1 MQIYTNF
8 ESNSQLSDVVKIHI
22 GIVSDANLHKFWK
35 QFTTYF
41 LCVWKFLVLFPMQ
54 IYTNFESNSQPYD
67 GSTPQGNIV
76 SDANLH
82 KFWKQFTTWG
92 FSILYW
98 TQLFPMQ
105 IYTNFE
111 SNSQRVCLS
120 ERRSNKHAEA
130 AWHFEH
136 IFHDAHSHKPRLSPS
151 AAAYID
157 RIACAAQLVKKLSPM
172 KINSFHPLLFGSAK
186 IKKSRR
192 IGVTRQLQNSKLKL
206 WNLKYVML

>member
-111 SNSQRVCLS
+111 SNSQHEDFPSYIEHNCFRCKFTQILKAIHN
-120 ERRSNKHAEA
+120 ECACRNDEA
-130 AWHFEH
+130 TNT
-136 IFHDAHSHKPRLSPS
+136 PRLPGISS
-151 AAAYID
+151 TFSMM
-157 RIACAAQLVKKLSPM
+157 RIATSQD
-172 KINSFHPLLFGSAK
+172 FPLLRLH
-186 IKKSRR
+186 ILTESRA
-192 IGVTRQLQNSKLKL
+192 LHSL
-206 WNLKYVML
+206 